1 MENYKEKKEEL
12 HIKENK
18 DQKYINET
26 KDKSKDKTKD
36 KVDKGSGAIF
46 DLDDNPW
53 GDDDYLG
60 DTPYPHFG

>member
-1 MENYKEKKEEL
+1 MMDKL
-12 HIKENK
+12 I
-18 DQKYINET
+18 
-26 KDKSKDKTKD
+26 KSKKIDKNGSEKNEVVENA

-53 GDDDYLG
+53 DDDDYLG